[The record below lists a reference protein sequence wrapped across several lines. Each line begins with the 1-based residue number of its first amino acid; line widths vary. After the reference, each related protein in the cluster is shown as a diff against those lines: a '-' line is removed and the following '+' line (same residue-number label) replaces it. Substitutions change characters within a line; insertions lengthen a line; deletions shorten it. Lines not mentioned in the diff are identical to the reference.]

1 MNPSSSEQLEKKN
14 TNEKKK
20 KNPRLRNSRKAF
32 VFLLKKTCEKKKT
45 FRTLCLG
52 GELSEKNFG
61 RKKQK
66 PFEKKKLYKETK
78 KKKKTF

>member
-20 KNPRLRNSRKAF
+20 KNLVWEIAEKRLF
-32 VFLLKKTCEKKKT
+32 FFWKKPAKKT

-66 PFEKKKLYKETK
+66 PFEKKKTL
-78 KKKKTF
+78 

>member
-14 TNEKKK
+14 TNEK

-32 VFLLKKTCEKKKT
+32 VFLLKKNLRKKKKT

-66 PFEKKKLYKETK
+66 PFG
-78 KKKKTF
+78 KKKTL